1 MNMPSIRYY
10 AKMEYSTAAGKKTP
24 KYTITAQAGYYPPM
38 ESMKGRDGTISFHLL
53 ENKKGI
59 DVPPY
64 RLQGKNS
71 YNMTGLKD
79 YFAEGKLT
87 GYAYGEPMQKECYS
101 KCAKPNPFYEYRQ
114 DGYMFVIHQSD
125 NDKSITP
132 IAIEFV
138 VLEYAKPLI
147 GSYCKMLQQ
156 GGFDEAL
163 EIIRKQAK

>member
-1 MNMPSIRYY
+1 MVIPDIRYY
-10 AKMEYSTAAGKKTP
+10 AKMQYSTAVGKKTP
-24 KYTITAQAGYYPPM
+24 KYIIVAQAGYYPPM
-38 ESMKGRDGTISFHLL
+38 EQMRGRDGAISFNLL
-53 ENKKGI
+53 ENKKGL

-71 YNMTGLKD
+71 YNLTGLKD
-79 YFAEGKLT
+79 YFFDGKLT
-87 GYAYGEPMQKECYS
+87 GYAYGESMQTRTYS
-101 KCAKPNPFYEYRQ
+101 KENKVNPFYEYRQ
-114 DGYMFVIHQSD
+114 DGYLFVVHQSD

-132 IAIEFV
+132 TAIEFI

-163 EIIRKQAK
+163 SIIRRQAK

>member
-1 MNMPSIRYY
+1 MNIPNIRYY
-10 AKMEYSTAAGKKTP
+10 AKMQYSTAAGKKTP
-24 KYTITAQAGYYPPM
+24 KYTIVAQAGYYPPM
-38 ESMKGRDGTISFHLL
+38 DHLKGRDGTISFNLL

-71 YNMTGLKD
+71 YNLTGLKD
-79 YFAEGKLT
+79 YFVEGKLT
-87 GYAYGEPMQKECYS
+87 GYAYGEPMQKEFYS

-114 DGYMFVIHQSD
+114 DGYLFVVHQLD

-132 IAIEFV
+132 VAIEFV
-138 VLEYAKPLI
+138 VLECAKPLI
-147 GSYCKMLQQ
+147 GSYCKMLEQ